1 MEASNQLHNM
11 AALPPWKEQ
20 PVPTEQKLGG
30 PHRGVWSF
38 LKKTKYLAPAR
49 IETRVTLL
57 TA

>member
-1 MEASNQLHNM
+1 M